1 MRHSATG
8 RPRSARG
15 LGEDGGQRAWRAV
28 RAAVPGIAA
37 ATLAV
42 SASAMAAI
50 GCGGS
55 AQKRE
60 ARALEGASILSDTA
74 PLEQRLIKPSEI
86 AAAPD
91 SAAQRTFLQLWSTLQ
106 FGAWDRAEQF
116 FEPGLR
122 STIGAAL
129 LAGGLEQYLLIWQAT
144 KPRIV
149 TAKVSGETATIAFL
163 ARDEKD
169 RVVPASISFTRSGGA
184 WLVSYFSLLDGA
196 LQRAAQLTTQA
207 QLEPLGTK
215 PSAEA
220 VRKGNAAAGLQ
231 SSYLERRL
239 HPSATVGEP
248 GRSGRRR

>member
-1 MRHSATG
+1 VSA
-8 RPRSARG
+8 SAP
-15 LGEDGGQRAWRAV
+15 A
-28 RAAVPGIAA
+28 IAA

-42 SASAMAAI
+42 SASMVAI
-50 GCGGS
+50 GCGDS

-60 ARALEGASILSDTA
+60 ARALESESILSDTA

-91 SAAQRTFLQLWSTLQ
+91 SAARRTFLQLWSTLQ
-106 FGAWDRAEQF
+106 FGAWDRAEQL

-122 STIGAAL
+122 SAIGPAL
-129 LAGGLEQYLLIWQAT
+129 LAEGLEQYLLIWQAT

-149 TAKVSGETATIAFL
+149 TAKVSGETATITFL

-231 SSYLERRL
+231 STYLERRQR
-239 HPSATVGEP
+239 PSAAGEA
-248 GRSGRRR
+248 GRSGQRR

>member
-1 MRHSATG
+1 MNASA
-8 RPRSARG
+8 PAF
-15 LGEDGGQRAWRAV
+15 
-28 RAAVPGIAA
+28 AA

-42 SASAMAAI
+42 SASTVAI
-50 GCGGS
+50 GCGDS

-60 ARALEGASILSDTA
+60 ARSLESASILSDTA

-91 SAAQRTFLQLWSTLQ
+91 SAARRTFLQLWSTLQ

-122 STIGAAL
+122 STIGPAL
-129 LAGGLEQYLLIWQAT
+129 LAEGLEQYLLIWQAT

-169 RVVPASISFTRSGGA
+169 HVVPASISFTRSAGA

-231 SSYLERRL
+231 STYLESRL
-239 HPSATVGEP
+239 HPSPTAGKA
-248 GRSGRRR
+248 GRGGRRR

>member
-1 MRHSATG
+1 MSA
-8 RPRSARG
+8 SAPV
-15 LGEDGGQRAWRAV
+15 LV
-28 RAAVPGIAA
+28 A
-37 ATLAV
+37 ATLVV
-42 SASAMAAI
+42 SAATVAI
-50 GCGGS
+50 GCGES

-91 SAAQRTFLQLWSTLQ
+91 SAARRTFLQLWSTLQ

-122 STIGAAL
+122 STIGPAL
-129 LAGGLEQYLLIWQAT
+129 LAEGLQQYLLIWQAT

-149 TAKVSGETATIAFL
+149 TAKVSGETATITFL

-169 RVVPASISFTRSGGA
+169 RVVPASISFTRSAGA

-220 VRKGNAAAGLQ
+220 VRKGNAAAALQ
-231 SSYLERRL
+231 SSYLERRQR
-239 HPSATVGEP
+239 PSATGEA
-248 GRSGRRR
+248 GGSGRRR